1 VQSRT
6 HGPAR
11 SCARRVPRRAL
22 LAGSF
27 FFFLATGAARA
38 DDQPAA
44 TALDVSACSE
54 GSRARLQWLIN
65 RLEEREQYA
74 DIWWKGWFGFYAIGV
89 VYQSTSAALEDDGSH
104 QADDIVG
111 AVKAL
116 VGVTRLYFAR
126 PTARLGADPLIV
138 AAPPDE
144 AACAARV
151 AEGEAL
157 LQKAA
162 KESDRR
168 WDWRPHAF
176 NVALNVVGAV
186 IATQAFDDDDGFKKG
201 WYSMGLGIAVGEA
214 MIFSH
219 PWKGRSDL
227 DEYQAAFSPST
238 PQTSWSIQP
247 YHAGLRLQV
256 NF

>member
-1 VQSRT
+1 
-6 HGPAR
+6 
-11 SCARRVPRRAL
+11 L
-22 LAGSF
+22 LF
-27 FFFLATGAARA
+27 FFSTGAARA
-38 DDQPAA
+38 DNAPN
-44 TALDVSACSE
+44 ALDVSACSE
-54 GSRARLQWLIN
+54 ASRARLAWLVD
-65 RLEEREQYA
+65 RLESRERYA
-74 DIWWKGWFGFYAIGV
+74 DIWWKGWFGFYALGV

-126 PTARLGADPLIV
+126 PAARLGADPLIV

-157 LQKAA
+157 LKKAA
-162 KESDRR
+162 KESNRR

-176 NVALNVVGAV
+176 NVALNLAGAL
-186 IATQAFDDDDGFKKG
+186 IATQAFDDDNGYKKG
-201 WYSMGLGIAVGEA
+201 WTSMGVGIAVGEA
-214 MIFSH
+214 MILSH

-227 DEYQAAFSPST
+227 EEYQAAFSPSI
-238 PQTSWSIQP
+238 PRTSWSIQP

>member
-1 VQSRT
+1 MQSRT

-11 SCARRVPRRAL
+11 SGSARRTPRRTL
-22 LAGSF
+22 LAGSLL
-27 FFFLATGAARA
+27 FLAAGAARA
-38 DDQPAA
+38 EDQTPNL
-44 TALDVSACSE
+44 LDVSACSE
-54 GSRARLQWLIN
+54 GSQARLQWLVE
-65 RLEEREQYA
+65 RLESREQYA

-111 AVKAL
+111 AVKA
-116 VGVTRLYFAR
+116 VIGVTRLYFFR

-144 AACAARV
+144 ASCVARV
-151 AEGEAL
+151 AEGEEL
-157 LQKAA
+157 LRKAA
-162 KESDRR
+162 DESEQR
-168 WDWRPHAF
+168 WDWKPHFF
-176 NVALNVVGAV
+176 NVALNLAGAL
-186 IATQAFDDDDGFKKG
+186 IATQAFDDDNGFKKG
-201 WYSMGLGIAVGEA
+201 WYSMGIGIAVGEA

-219 PWKGRSDL
+219 PWKGKSDL
-227 DEYQAAFSPST
+227 EEYQAAFSPSV